1 MLLKSFIY
9 FVGLLV
15 FLPNVASALV
25 CGNYTCAPAGTW
37 VTTLGGTDVK
47 SAGVCRNVDG
57 VPYCAASAI
66 RCSAG
71 YYANESYGCET
82 TAPTVGYWSRYGS
95 CFTLI
100 CNSCMKDTGH
110 SHASSVAGEA
120 QNICSCYLPTQV
132 MYQGVNGYYDL
143 TTPCYYTT
151 VCQENHPAIEYSTSS
166 SGETTGGGSAS

>member
-15 FLPNVASALV
+15 FLPDVASALV

-71 YYANESYGCET
+71 YYADESYGCET
-82 TAPTVGYWSRYGS
+82 TAPTVGYWSQYGS
-95 CFTLI
+95 CFTLM
-100 CNSCMKDTGH
+100 CNSCTRDTGH
-110 SHASSVAGEA
+110 SYASSVAGEA
-120 QNICSCYLPTQV
+120 QNICSCYMPTQV
-132 MYQGVNGYYDL
+132 MFYGVNGYYDL
-143 TTPCYYTT
+143 TTPCYYSDL
-151 VCQENHPAIEYSTSS
+151 CLKNHPAIEYSNMSDS
-166 SGETTGGGSAS
+166 EEGGSAS